1 MIILYHPKGLI
12 ETTAWKAKLEQ
23 MTVPHLLLESE
34 QETPYLREGKK
45 EVKGIAAIDH
55 FLTEYKAFMAG
66 WNQDRC
72 DMWFFDEQG

>member
-1 MIILYHPKGLI
+1 MIVIYHPKALAQAV
-12 ETTAWKAKLEQ
+12 TWRAKLEQ
-23 MTVPHLLLESE
+23 MTVPHLVLESDRE
-34 QETPYLREGKK
+34 SPCLREGKK
-45 EVKGIAAIDH
+45 EVKGIAAIDK